1 MYKETIEIDKE
12 TTMRMRMRWS
22 AAVLGGAMAVAM
34 TGAMAQTPKASSGQE
49 NHALG
54 KVVRA
59 EGTPD
64 QTFLKGAIEGSHGA
78 IDAAKM
84 ALRKS
89 KNDQV
94 KQFAQRMVD
103 DHTKLLADLHQVEQG
118 QALKYPDTSS
128 AKAKQ
133 MARKLLV
140 LKGAA
145 FDKAYVNGMVKDHE
159 EDVRDF
165 QTEAETGQNAAI
177 KGAAEKSLPMLQEHL
192 GMVEGLQKSV
202 G

>member
-1 MYKETIEIDKE
+1 M
-12 TTMRMRMRWS
+12 MRNLAGCMV
-22 AAVLGGAMAVAM
+22 VLGVVVGLAGAQV
-34 TGAMAQTPKASSGQE
+34 PNASSGQE

-54 KVVRA
+54 KVTRA
-59 EGTPD
+59 EGAPD
-64 QTFLKGAIEGSHGA
+64 QTFLKAAFEGSHGET
-78 IDAAKM
+78 DAAKM

-89 KNDQV
+89 QNDQV

-103 DHTKLLADLHQVEQG
+103 DHTKMLADLHQVEQG

-128 AKAKQ
+128 EAAKR
-133 MARKLLV
+133 MARKLRM

-145 FDKAYVNGMVKDHE
+145 FDKAYVDGMVKDHE

-165 QTEAETGQNAAI
+165 RKEAETGQDAAI
-177 KGAAEKSLPMLQEHL
+177 KGAAEKSLPTIEEHL
-192 GMVEGLQKSV
+192 GMVQGLQKSM